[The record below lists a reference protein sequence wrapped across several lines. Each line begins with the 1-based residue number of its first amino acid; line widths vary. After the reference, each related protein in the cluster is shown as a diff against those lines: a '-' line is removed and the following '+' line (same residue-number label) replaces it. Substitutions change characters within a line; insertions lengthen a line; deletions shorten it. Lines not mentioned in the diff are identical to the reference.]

1 MTWLGTLDR
10 LNKACVR
17 AFRESVVRA
26 DGSEFDAIV
35 SLPGADRVKA
45 STRQRRSGVQPV
57 AHIDGQTTPALHAET
72 AAAEPLRERDRLMV
86 RGAPY
91 LIVRLTPDGGGMTRI
106 EITPEQPTEAETR
119 GAQWR

>member
-1 MTWLGTLDR
+1 MWLGALDR
-10 LNKACVR
+10 LN
-17 AFRESVVRA
+17 EVVVDTFQETITRA
-26 DGSEFDAIV
+26 DGSSFIAVVD
-35 SLPGADRVKA
+35 LPGADRVKS
-45 STRQRRSGVQPV
+45 STRQSRSGVQPV

-72 AAAEPLRERDRLMV
+72 AAAEPLRERDRLLV

-91 LIVRLTPDGGGMTRI
+91 LIVRLTPDGGGITRI